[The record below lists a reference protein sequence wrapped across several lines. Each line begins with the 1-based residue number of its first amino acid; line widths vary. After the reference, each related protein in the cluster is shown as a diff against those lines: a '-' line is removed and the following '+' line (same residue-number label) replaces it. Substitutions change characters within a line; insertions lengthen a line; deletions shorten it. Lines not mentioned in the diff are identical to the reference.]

1 MKKIPCSYK
10 HCDQRRIHFTIQ
22 DENRPRQM
30 VEVDDDHEGD
40 AYCSLTCAI
49 LDGKM
54 TVKNKHRKGGCVIF
68 LESGLPCEDCDLEGH
83 AVMCGWHKDWH
94 KCNCGAFDKEE
105 TND

>member
-54 TVKNKHRKGGCVIF
+54 TVRNKHRKGGCVFF
-68 LESGLPCEDCDLEGH
+68 LEVGLPCEDCDLEGH

-94 KCNCGAFDKEE
+94 NCDCGALDKEE
-105 TND
+105 SK

>member
-22 DENRPRQM
+22 DESRPRQM

-54 TVKNKHRKGGCVIF
+54 TLRNQ
-68 LESGLPCEDCDLEGH
+68 
-83 AVMCGWHKDWH
+83 
-94 KCNCGAFDKEE
+94 EE
-105 TND
+105 QK

>member
-30 VEVDDDHEGD
+30 VEVDDDFEGD
-40 AYCSLTCAI
+40 AYCSLTCTI

-54 TVKNKHRKGGCVIF
+54 TVKNQEGSITKG
-68 LESGLPCEDCDLEGH
+68 EN
-83 AVMCGWHKDWH
+83 K
-94 KCNCGAFDKEE
+94 
-105 TND
+105 

>member
-30 VEVDDDHEGD
+30 VEVDDDFEGD
-40 AYCSLTCAI
+40 AYCSLTCMI

-54 TVKNKHRKGGCVIF
+54 TVRNQ
-68 LESGLPCEDCDLEGH
+68 
-83 AVMCGWHKDWH
+83 
-94 KCNCGAFDKEE
+94 EE
-105 TND
+105 QK

>member
-10 HCDQRRIHFTIQ
+10 HCDQRRIHFAIQ
-22 DENRPRQM
+22 DESRPRQM

-54 TVKNKHRKGGCVIF
+54 TLRNQ
-68 LESGLPCEDCDLEGH
+68 
-83 AVMCGWHKDWH
+83 
-94 KCNCGAFDKEE
+94 EE
-105 TND
+105 QK

>member
-1 MKKIPCSYK
+1 MKTIPCSYK
-10 HCDQRRIHFTIQ
+10 DCNQRRIHFSIP

-30 VEVDDDHEGD
+30 VEVADDHEGD

-54 TVKNKHRKGGCVIF
+54 TVENKHRKGGCVFF
-68 LESGLPCEDCDLEGH
+68 LEVGLPCEDCDLEGH

-94 KCNCGAFDKEE
+94 RCDCGKFDKQQSK
-105 TND
+105 